1 MASKHDADRGKAPLW
16 RKVNTTARG
25 AKRYHGG
32 GEYRWDRRSKEGE
45 AKREARSGMRAGR
58 NGRDYTPLYRF
69 LLSRV
74 GRDWTAVHSEAV
86 SRLDDPDVV
95 YHIVA
100 RTDDEKQAY
109 YRCGESSFFSG
120 LYVDGDGRLALVDP
134 TLGPEHLEPWCGCCT
149 HTLNGVPFGR
159 TYQGR
164 PGGDVRTDAP
174 RYVI

>member
-1 MASKHDADRGKAPLW
+1 MASKRDADRGKAPLW

-25 AKRYHGG
+25 ARRPYSGG
-32 GEYRWDRRSKEGE
+32 QYRWDRRTKEGE
-45 AKREARSGMRAGR
+45 AKRKAHTGMIARQR
-58 NGRDYTPLYRF
+58 GRDYTPLYRF
-69 LLSRV
+69 LLSRI
-74 GRDWTAVHSEAV
+74 GRDWTEVHSEAV
-86 SRLDDPDVV
+86 SRLDDPEAV

-109 YRCGESSFFSG
+109 HRCGESSFFSG
-120 LYVDGDGRLALVDP
+120 LYIDEDGRLALVDP

-159 TYQGR
+159 AYQGR

-174 RYVI
+174 RHVV